1 MLVKG
6 ERRRG
11 GLLCVLLVQLPSRY
25 IMCVRELTG
34 GAESAVSRE
43 GHRGDLQ
50 VSWLSAQGGA
60 RGARQE
66 GALGVRATVGAPGTS
81 CVRRER
87 WRRGL

>member
-1 MLVKG
+1 MVLVKG
-6 ERRRG
+6 EHRGG

-50 VSWLSAQGGA
+50 VSWLSAHGGA
-60 RGARQE
+60 RGAHQ
-66 GALGVRATVGAPGTS
+66 LGTGVPEAVDYLS
-81 CVRRER
+81 EES
-87 WRRGL
+87 LLL